1 MKVSDG
7 IRKVLVGTRKA
18 FRIRIGMKSNGDMKL
33 SDGIRKVSY
42 SVKKVFNDVM
52 YM

>member
-7 IRKVLVGTRKA
+7 IRKLGTRKA
-18 FRIRIGMKSNGDMKL
+18 FNCIRMKSDSDKKL
-33 SDGIRKVSY
+33 SDGTRKVSY

-52 YM
+52 